1 MRNINKEVREIID
14 GLSIICK
21 AIRRKQLSKKKTID
35 VISAPEIELNALILE
50 LCDDDIE
57 KAQEAV
63 DLYNERRQDHEDVIR
78 KVIAVLKKEGLIKNH
93 ITVELSGDNRNY
105 HQYDPYELNDK
116 SKTYLKWEENT
127 IHVSYGIDYDFHAFM
142 EIYIEDTF
150 GKVIMPYSKAHYM
163 FTFLHEF
170 GHYVDST
177 LVHEENYNRM
187 NQELKKD
194 IRSIEDCEE
203 AQLAYRKVPCEA
215 FADKWAIDFM
225 YKHFPE
231 EFLTEEDL
239 GLSEC

>member
-1 MRNINKEVREIID
+1 MRNIVREIIND
-14 GLSIICK
+14 LAIIYK
-21 AIRRKQLSKKKTID
+21 AIRKKQLSKKKTID

-50 LCDDDIE
+50 LCDDDTE
-57 KAQEAV
+57 KAQKVV

-78 KVIAVLKKEGLIKNH
+78 KIIAVLKKEGLIKNH

-105 HQYDPYELNDK
+105 HQHQRPTLDSNK
-116 SKTYLKWEENT
+116 GKTYLEWNEHT

-142 EIYIEDTF
+142 EKYIENIF
-150 GKVIMPYSKAHYM
+150 GKVIVPCSTTHYM

-177 LVHEENYNRM
+177 LAHEENYYRM
-187 NQELKKD
+187 NQDLKKD
-194 IRSIEDCEE
+194 IRSIEDWEE
-203 AQLAYRKVPCEA
+203 SQLAYRKVPCEA

-231 EFLTEEDL
+231 EFFEEDL
-239 GLSEC
+239 SEC

>member
-1 MRNINKEVREIID
+1 MRNIVREIID
-14 GLSIICK
+14 DLSTICE

-35 VISAPEIELNALILE
+35 VISAPENELNALILT
-50 LCDDDIE
+50 LCNNDTE
-57 KAQEAV
+57 KAQKAV
-63 DLYNERRQDHEDVIR
+63 DLYNERRQDHEDVVR

-93 ITVELSGDNRNY
+93 ITVELSGDNINY
-105 HQYDPYELNDK
+105 HQHQRPTLDSNK
-116 SKTYLKWEENT
+116 GKTYLEWDEHK
-127 IHVSYGIDYDFHAFM
+127 IHVSYGIDYDFDAFM

-150 GKVIMPYSKAHYM
+150 GKVIYPYSKAHYM

-177 LVHEENYNRM
+177 LAHEENYNRM

-194 IRSIEDCEE
+194 ISNIEDWEE

-231 EFLTEEDL
+231 EFYEEDL
-239 GLSEC
+239 SEC

>member
-1 MRNINKEVREIID
+1 MRNIVREIID
-14 GLSIICK
+14 DLAIIYT

-35 VISAPEIELNALILE
+35 VISAPENELNALILD
-50 LCDDDIE
+50 LCDDDTE
-57 KAQEAV
+57 KAQEVV

-93 ITVELSGDNRNY
+93 ITVELSGDNRDY
-105 HQYDPYELNDK
+105 HQHQRPTLDSSK
-116 SKTYLKWEENT
+116 GKTYLEWDEHT
-127 IHVSYGIDYDFHAFM
+127 IHVSYGIDYDINAFM
-142 EIYIEDTF
+142 EMYIEDTF
-150 GKVIMPYSKAHYM
+150 GKVIIPYSKAHYM

-177 LVHEENYNRM
+177 LAHEENYNRM

-194 IRSIEDCEE
+194 ISNIEDWEE
-203 AQLAYRKVPCEA
+203 AQLTYRKVPCEA

-231 EFLTEEDL
+231 EFFEEDL
-239 GLSEC
+239 SEC

>member
-1 MRNINKEVREIID
+1 MRNIVREIID
-14 GLSIICK
+14 DLAIIYTS
-21 AIRRKQLSKKKTID
+21 IRRKQLSKKKTID
-35 VISAPEIELNALILE
+35 VISAPENELNALILE
-50 LCDDDIE
+50 LCDDDTE
-57 KAQEAV
+57 RAQKVV

-78 KVIAVLKKEGLIKNH
+78 KVIAVLKKEGLIKSH

-105 HQYDPYELNDK
+105 HQYQRPTLDSNK
-116 SKTYLKWEENT
+116 GKTYLEWDEHT
-127 IHVSYGIDYDFHAFM
+127 IHVSYGIDYDIDAFM
-142 EIYIEDTF
+142 EKYIEDTF
-150 GKVIMPYSKAHYM
+150 GKVIFPCSIAHYM

-177 LVHEENYNRM
+177 LAHEENYNRM

-194 IRSIEDCEE
+194 INNIENWEE

-231 EFLTEEDL
+231 EFFEEDL
-239 GLSEC
+239 SEC